1 MRTDDENE
9 SKNHTGA
16 LRRFVCRNGSC
27 SGRFSQL
34 ADCAVHRRGHWVVCS
49 WAQPAALPPFFIAA
63 VVCAALLAVLALY
76 ARRIPLQCGL
86 RPAGTGLKTV
96 RVLSAF
102 LLLASAVLLLLT
114 TDGVSLLTVLKS
126 IFLVACSGACI
137 VFAMGRST
145 QSKGLC
151 TLFPLFFMCV
161 YLLCFYRDT
170 ARNPLTY
177 TFAFENFVRHL
188 PRTGTLPVQLP
199 VVWGKDVPALF
210 SFLPWPRPW
219 ALPGLSLPLCSAA
232 VFMSLTYLSALP
244 TERWCLPCFCGSGQK
259 FLKTPRPCPRSL
271 KKIPSLWENNGQ
283 SDENLGC

>member
-1 MRTDDENE
+1 MKMKAKTIP
-9 SKNHTGA
+9 A
-16 LRRFVCRNGSC
+16 L
-27 SGRFSQL
+27 
-34 ADCAVHRRGHWVVCS
+34 CAVLSAAMGIALGVFRSSLIAQYTDEATGRLLVGSARGF
-49 WAQPAALPPFFIAA
+49 APFFIAA

-114 TDGVSLLTVLKS
+114 TDSVSLLTVLKS

-177 TFAFENFVRHL
+177 TFAFEILSVIFLVL
-188 PRTGTLPVQLP
+188 ALY
-199 VVWGKDVPALF
+199 LF
-210 SFLPWPRPW
+210 SCPWFGKRRPGAFFFFTMAATMGAAGSVVTALLSRGFYHAYLPAGPADG
-219 ALPGLSLPLCSAA
+219 ALVLAMLLWVWSEIFEETSPLPPQPEKNPGP
-232 VFMSLTYLSALP
+232 V
-244 TERWCLPCFCGSGQK
+244 E
-259 FLKTPRPCPRSL
+259 
-271 KKIPSLWENNGQ
+271 E
-283 SDENLGC
+283 